1 VETLLAQESAVYG
14 RNEEG
19 KIMDYSEYL
28 LRINRLMQET
38 HKAASV
44 NNYEAASNMAA
55 EVARYAISLAA
66 MFESKTE
73 TEI

>member
-1 VETLLAQESAVYG
+1 M
-14 RNEEG
+14 
-19 KIMDYSEYL
+19 MDYSEYL

-38 HKAASV
+38 HKAAQA
-44 NNYEAASNMAA
+44 NNYDAASSMAA

-66 MFESKTE
+66 YFESKTE

>member
-1 VETLLAQESAVYG
+1 M
-14 RNEEG
+14 
-19 KIMDYSEYL
+19 MDYSEYL